1 MEQHFIVAV
10 KAIIPLFILIGM
22 GIYVRWRKMLTDT
35 ELQHVNAMVFRVFFF
50 CMMFYNMYTTT
61 IATAFRP
68 RLMAFTVTALFVM
81 LLVSGIVV
89 CTVEKDNRSRGAML
103 QGLFRSNF
111 VLLGLPLVE
120 NIFGPEAV
128 AVPTMMIAVVSPI
141 YNIVSIF
148 ILESFRGKG
157 HFSLASSFAKV
168 LQNPMIVGALL
179 GLFFL
184 ITGISV
190 PEPLLKPVRQI
201 AYCTSP
207 VALLILGASFRF
219 GTVSEEK
226 RNLAILV
233 LGRLLVIP
241 ALVMGTAYYMGF
253 RGVDFV
259 TILCIFATPC
269 AVASFAMAQQ
279 LGSNAELAGNGVVV
293 TSAFSS
299 ITLFFWVV
307 LFKALGVF

>member
-1 MEQHFIVAV
+1 
-10 KAIIPLFILIGM
+10 
-22 GIYVRWRKMLTDT
+22 
-35 ELQHVNAMVFRVFFF
+35 
-50 CMMFYNMYTTT
+50 
-61 IATAFRP
+61 
-68 RLMAFTVTALFVM
+68 
-81 LLVSGIVV
+81 
-89 CTVEKDNRSRGAML
+89 
-103 QGLFRSNF
+103 
-111 VLLGLPLVE
+111 E

-157 HFSLASSFAKV
+157 RFSLASSFAKV

-179 GLFFL
+179 GLFFV

-219 GTVSEEK
+219 GTVSQEK

>member
-81 LLVSGIVV
+81 LLISGIVV

-179 GLFFL
+179 GLFFV
-184 ITGISV
+184 IAGISV

>member
-1 MEQHFIVAV
+1 MEQHFIVAL

-141 YNIVSIF
+141 YNVVSIF

-179 GLFFL
+179 GLFFV

>member
-1 MEQHFIVAV
+1 MEQHFIVAL

-81 LLVSGIVV
+81 LLISGIVV

-148 ILESFRGKG
+148 MLESFRGKG
-157 HFSLASSFAKV
+157 NFSLASSFVKV

-179 GLFFL
+179 GLFFV

>member
-81 LLVSGIVV
+81 LLISGIVV

-148 ILESFRGKG
+148 MLESFRGKG
-157 HFSLASSFAKV
+157 HFSLASSFVKV

-179 GLFFL
+179 GLFFV

>member
-141 YNIVSIF
+141 YNVVSIF

-179 GLFFL
+179 GLFFV
-184 ITGISV
+184 IAGISV

>member
-1 MEQHFIVAV
+1 MEQHFIVAL

-157 HFSLASSFAKV
+157 RFSLASSFAKV
-168 LQNPMIVGALL
+168 LQNPMVVGALL
-179 GLFFL
+179 GLFFV

>member
-1 MEQHFIVAV
+1 MEQHFIVAL

-157 HFSLASSFAKV
+157 NFSLASSFVKV

-190 PEPLLKPVRQI
+190 PDPLLKPVRQI

>member
-1 MEQHFIVAV
+1 MEQHFIVAL

-81 LLVSGIVV
+81 LLISGIVV

-179 GLFFL
+179 GLFFV

>member
-1 MEQHFIVAV
+1 MEQHFIVAL

-81 LLVSGIVV
+81 LLISGIVV

-148 ILESFRGKG
+148 MLESFRGKG
-157 HFSLASSFAKV
+157 NFSLASSFVKV
-168 LQNPMIVGALL
+168 LQNPMIIGALL

-190 PEPLLKPVRQI
+190 PDPLLKPVRQI

>member
-1 MEQHFIVAV
+1 MEQHFIVAL

-148 ILESFRGKG
+148 MLESFRGKG
-157 HFSLASSFAKV
+157 NFSLASSFVKV

-190 PEPLLKPVRQI
+190 PDPLLKPVRQI

>member
-1 MEQHFIVAV
+1 MEQHFIVAL

-81 LLVSGIVV
+81 LLISGIVV

-157 HFSLASSFAKV
+157 NFSLASSFVKV

-179 GLFFL
+179 GLFFV

>member
-1 MEQHFIVAV
+1 MEQHFIVAL

-179 GLFFL
+179 GLFFV

>member
-179 GLFFL
+179 GLFFV
-184 ITGISV
+184 IAGISV

>member
-157 HFSLASSFAKV
+157 RFSLASSFAKV

-179 GLFFL
+179 GLFFV

-279 LGSNAELAGNGVVV
+279 LGSNAVLAGNGVVV

>member
-1 MEQHFIVAV
+1 MEQHFIVAL

-157 HFSLASSFAKV
+157 RFSLASSFAKV

-179 GLFFL
+179 GLFFV
-184 ITGISV
+184 IAGISV

>member
-81 LLVSGIVV
+81 LLISGIVV

-148 ILESFRGKG
+148 MLESFRGKG
-157 HFSLASSFAKV
+157 NFSLASSFVKV

-190 PEPLLKPVRQI
+190 PDPLLKPVRQI

>member
-168 LQNPMIVGALL
+168 LRNPMIVGALL
-179 GLFFL
+179 GLFFV

-279 LGSNAELAGNGVVV
+279 LGSNAKLAGNGVVV

>member
-141 YNIVSIF
+141 YNVVSIF
-148 ILESFRGKG
+148 ILESFRGQG

-179 GLFFL
+179 GLFFV

>member
-89 CTVEKDNRSRGAML
+89 YTVEKDNRSRGAML

-179 GLFFL
+179 GLFFV